1 MLSTFSLHLPGLIF
15 CQCTSFEHKIQ
26 TFQATKK
33 LKAPPPPTTP
43 KGRIAEALGIR
54 PSKPWEMVP
63 TMQPAI
69 KEHALGSLRAGAAL
83 PHLSLLGL
91 NADVDVTS
99 E

>member
-1 MLSTFSLHLPGLIF
+1 MN
-15 CQCTSFEHKIQ
+15 
-26 TFQATKK
+26 TFQGTKK
-33 LKAPPPPTTP
+33 LKAPPPPITP

-54 PSKPWEMVP
+54 PSKPWEKVP

-69 KEHALGSLRAGAAL
+69 KEQALGSLRARAAL